1 MLYAIG
7 FIAALSS
14 AIIWLFLKTKNL
26 VSAAFF
32 GRSFWVSLILYI
44 LGLYFEDTAL
54 IVKLFLMLPIDVA
67 IFISILLLF
76 NRYVTGSK
84 LWFSVVAAVLLA
96 IKFFF
101 FDRIA
106 DGLEWLKRHTLLKE
120 QSTVEQ
126 AAPPIALA
134 GNAELLLDLNTKFT
148 PSQLFAKAKAMDLV
162 CRPAFPNVAR
172 PDDTSLDE
180 FYVIDIPDERLSE
193 WQSIAQSFQVAGLID
208 GFEVNEVMTIDLPAA
223 SPARKNQPSF
233 GLNDPGVSQLWGFGA
248 MQIHELFDLLKIVQP
263 QKVARIAILDTGVD
277 GAHEDLQGN
286 FHSTDRSYDTDP
298 VGHGTHCAGIAAAV
312 SNNGKGIASFS
323 PNNNFVRVTSIRV
336 LNSFGG
342 GTQQDII
349 NGIIEAADK
358 GADVIS
364 LSLGGPSFD
373 SEQRAY
379 TEAVKYAHQAG
390 AIVVA
395 AAGNADTDAVNFAPA
410 NVKGVI
416 TVAALD
422 EQLNKAEFSN
432 HVRNIAMPIAAPGVN
447 IYSTFPKNQYKS
459 LSGTSMAT
467 PYVAGLLG
475 VMKALQPDLTAEEAY
490 QILRQTAAIV
500 PHQKDTGGLIQPGK
514 AVTALLRWQSP
525 ITAATS
531 RSSVLPNSK

>member
-1 MLYAIG
+1 MLYTVG
-7 FIAALSS
+7 FIALLAS
-14 AIIWLFLKTKNL
+14 AILWLFLKTKSL

-32 GRSFWVSLILYI
+32 GKSFWVSLILYI

-54 IVKLFLMLPIDVA
+54 IVKLFLMLPLDVA
-67 IFISILLLF
+67 IFVSLLLLF

-84 LWFSVVAAVLLA
+84 LWFSIVAAVLLA
-96 IKFFF
+96 VKFFF
-101 FDRIA
+101 FDIA
-106 DGLEWLKRHTLLKE
+106 AEGLEWLKKHNPLAQQTSAV
-120 QSTVEQ
+120 QST
-126 AAPPIALA
+126 PPLTLA
-134 GNAELLLDLNTKFT
+134 GNAELLIDLNTKFT
-148 PSQLFAKAKAMDLV
+148 PSQLFAKAKALGVV
-162 CRPAFPNVAR
+162 CRPAFPNMAR
-172 PDDTSLDE
+172 PEDTSLDE
-180 FYVIDIPDERLSE
+180 FFVVDIPNERLNE
-193 WQSIAQSFQVAGLID
+193 WQSIAQAFQSSGLID
-208 GFEVNEVMTIDLPAA
+208 GFEANEVMKIEWPAA
-223 SPARKNQPSF
+223 APARSKQPSF
-233 GLNDPGVSQLWGFGA
+233 GLNDPGVAQLWGFGA
-248 MQIHELFDLLKIVQP
+248 MQMQELFDLLKDTRP

-277 GAHEDLQGN
+277 GVHEDLQGN

-312 SNNGKGIASFS
+312 SNNGKGIASFA
-323 PNNNFVRVTSIRV
+323 PDNNFVRVTSIRV

-349 NGIIEAADK
+349 KGIIEAADK

-395 AAGNADTDAVNFAPA
+395 AAGNADEDAANFAPA

-416 TVAALD
+416 AVAALN
-422 EQLNKAEFSN
+422 EQLRKAEFSN

-447 IYSTFPKNQYKS
+447 IYSTFPKNEYKS

-475 VMKALQPDLTAEEAY
+475 LMKSIRPDLTAEAAY
-490 QILRQTAAIV
+490 RILQQSAADV
-500 PHQKDTGGLIQPGK
+500 PDAQETGKLIQPGK
-514 AVTALLRWQSP
+514 AVGALLYAQ
-525 ITAATS
+525 
-531 RSSVLPNSK
+531 

>member
-1 MLYAIG
+1 MLYTIG
-7 FIAALSS
+7 FLALLAS
-14 AIIWLFLKTKNL
+14 ATVWLFLKTKSL

-32 GRSFWVSLILYI
+32 GKSFWVSLILYI
-44 LGLYFEDTAL
+44 LGLYFEDAAL
-54 IVKLFLMLPIDVA
+54 IVKLFLMLPMDIA
-67 IFISILLLF
+67 IFVSILLLF

-84 LWFSVVAAVLLA
+84 FWFSIITAVLLV

-101 FDRIA
+101 FDMA
-106 DGLEWLKRHTLLKE
+106 AESWDWLKKHNPFAQQTSAM
-120 QSTVEQ
+120 QS
-126 AAPPIALA
+126 APPTTLA
-134 GNAELLLDLNTKFT
+134 GNGELLIDLNTKFT
-148 PSQLFAKAKAMDLV
+148 PSQLFAKAKSLGVV
-162 CRPAFPNVAR
+162 CRPAFPRMAR
-172 PDDTSLDE
+172 PADTSLDE
-180 FYVIDIPDERLSE
+180 FYVVDIPDERLNE
-193 WQSIAQSFQVAGLID
+193 WQSIAQSFQTTGLID
-208 GFEVNEVMTIDLPAA
+208 GFEANEVMHIKMPAA
-223 SPARKNQPSF
+223 SPTRKNLPSF
-233 GLNDPGVSQLWGFGA
+233 GLNDPGVAQLWGFGA
-248 MQIHELFDLLKIVQP
+248 MQMHELFDLLKTVQP
-263 QKVARIAILDTGVD
+263 QKIARIAILDTGVD

-286 FHSTDRSYDTDP
+286 FYSTDRSYDNDP

-312 SNNGKGIASFS
+312 SNNGKGIASFA
-323 PNNNFVRVTSIRV
+323 PDNNFVRVTSIRV

-379 TEAVKYAHQAG
+379 TEAVRYAHQAG

-395 AAGNADTDAVNFAPA
+395 AAGNSDEDATNFAPA

-432 HVRNIAMPIAAPGVN
+432 HVRGIAMPIAAPGVN
-447 IYSTFPKNQYKS
+447 IYSTFPKNEYKS

-467 PYVAGLLG
+467 PYVSGLLG
-475 VMKALQPDLTAEEAY
+475 LMKSIHPNLTAEQAY
-490 QILRQTAAIV
+490 AILQQSAANV
-500 PHQKDTGGLIQPGK
+500 PDAKDTGKLIQPGK
-514 AVTALLRWQSP
+514 AVSALLALQ
-525 ITAATS
+525 
-531 RSSVLPNSK
+531 

>member
-1 MLYAIG
+1 MLYTIG
-7 FIAALSS
+7 FVALLAS
-14 AIIWLFLKTKNL
+14 AVIWLFLKTKSL
-26 VSAAFF
+26 IYAAFF

-54 IVKLFLMLPIDVA
+54 IVKLFLMLPMDAA

-101 FDRIA
+101 FDIA
-106 DGLEWLKRHTLLKE
+106 ANAVDWLRQYNPSGQQTSAM
-120 QSTVEQ
+120 QSL
-126 AAPPIALA
+126 PPLTLA
-134 GNAELLLDLNTKFT
+134 GEAELLIDLNTKYT
-148 PSQLFAKAKAMDLV
+148 PSQLFAKAKAMGVV

-180 FYVIDIPDERLSE
+180 FYVVDIPDDRLHE
-193 WQSIAQSFQVAGLID
+193 WQSIAQAFQTAGLID
-208 GFEVNEVMTIDLPAA
+208 GFEANEVMKVELPAA
-223 SPARKNQPSF
+223 SPARGKQPTF
-233 GLNDPGVSQLWGFGA
+233 GLNDPGVAQLWGFSA
-248 MQIHELFDLLKIVQP
+248 MQMQELFDLLKDIQP
-263 QKVARIAILDTGVD
+263 QKIARIAILDTGVD

-286 FHSTDRSYDTDP
+286 FHSTKRSYDTDP

-312 SNNGKGIASFS
+312 SNNGKGIASFA
-323 PNNNFVRVTSIRV
+323 PDNNFVRVTSIRV
-336 LNSFGG
+336 LNRFGG

-379 TEAVKYAHQAG
+379 TEAVRYAHQAG

-395 AAGNADTDAVNFAPA
+395 AAGNADEDAANFAPA

-422 EQLNKAEFSN
+422 EQLRKAGFSN

-447 IYSTFPKNQYKS
+447 IYSTFPKNEYKS

-475 VMKALQPDLTAEEAY
+475 LMKSIRPELTAEEAY
-490 QILRQTAAIV
+490 SILEKSAASV
-500 PHQKDTGGLIQPGK
+500 PDAKDTGKLIQPGK
-514 AVTALLRWQSP
+514 AVE
-525 ITAATS
+525 
-531 RSSVLPNSK
+531 SVQKMTVQF